1 MTIDLTK
8 DEESEL
14 PEEEEFEED
23 QEGGATAWLRAAEE
37 WVADFAGRLEEEGG
51 RLGGQL
57 RPVVSR
63 VGAGSGL
70 LARLATV
77 RVVGWCRAG
86 HRDDLTGIAARL
98 GVYGRAVVVAGGGYG
113 AWVVVQGHHVVMWP
127 LVGSWVLGT
136 LVVTRRRSDTAPA
149 PAPTAPAG
157 PPVEAAVA
165 APAPTAPAGPP
176 VEAAVAAPAEPPVV
190 ALVRA
195 EIGTDT
201 GVHLA
206 DLYPAMR
213 ASLPGLSEA
222 DDTTLRAVLTGHH
235 LRTRRTVRARGVAGR
250 SGVHRKD
257 LPPLPSPRG
266 VPDPLSTP
274 LSTHGDA
281 GQSTGAESGGDARRG
296 PESAIRM
303 VQDPDNPARWH
314 VTPA

>member
-14 PEEEEFEED
+14 PEEEEFEEEFEGESEED

-37 WVADFAGRLEEEGG
+37 WVADFAGQLEEEGG

-86 HRDDLTGIAARL
+86 HRDDLTGIVARL
-98 GVYGRAVVVAGGGYG
+98 GVYGRTVVVAGGGYG

-149 PAPTAPAG
+149 P
-157 PPVEAAVA
+157 

-213 ASLPGLSEA
+213 AGLPGLSGAA
-222 DDTTLRAVLTGHH
+222 DDTLRAVLTEHH

-266 VPDPLSTP
+266 VSNPLSTP

-296 PESAIRM
+296 PESGPESTVRM
-303 VQDPDNPARWH
+303 VQDPDNPVRWR
-314 VTPA
+314 VIPT